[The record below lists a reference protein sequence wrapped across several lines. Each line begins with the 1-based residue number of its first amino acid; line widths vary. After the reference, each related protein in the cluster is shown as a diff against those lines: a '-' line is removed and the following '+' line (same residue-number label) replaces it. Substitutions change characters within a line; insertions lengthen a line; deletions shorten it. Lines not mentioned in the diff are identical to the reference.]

1 MPAIVRIIYK
11 IGYILHNLYTIRK
24 GRVLIGLQTYLMAY
38 GVRPLWLLAK
48 KSSDVKQT
56 PKKSVTING
65 LVTFAQK

>member
-38 GVRPLWLLAK
+38 GVR
-48 KSSDVKQT
+48 ST
-56 PKKSVTING
+56 MVTRKEIVRRKTN
-65 LVTFAQK
+65 A